1 MQRRV
6 IHTLLACLL
15 APVVLVVNAVPQ
27 SLASCASEP
36 VVVAKK
42 CCGCCKA
49 KTATTKSCCSKKAAE
64 IPNPNCCCTQ
74 GPTRPVAPTPSE
86 GQQVVKQALSAS
98 LAESVGSSLPLSSSL
113 RTRGN
118 ASLADFDQ
126 PPVRIRF
133 SIWLI

>member
-6 IHTLLACLL
+6 IHSLLAALL

-27 SLASCASEP
+27 TLASCASEP

-49 KTATTKSCCSKKAAE
+49 KVATTKSCCIKKAAE
-64 IPNPNCCCTQ
+64 TVKPNCCCSQ
-74 GPTRPVAPTPSE
+74 DPSRPAVPAPSE

-98 LAESVGSSLPLSSSL
+98 LADSVGNSLPLSHSL
-113 RTRGN
+113 RIRGY
-118 ASLADFDQ
+118 ASPADFDQ